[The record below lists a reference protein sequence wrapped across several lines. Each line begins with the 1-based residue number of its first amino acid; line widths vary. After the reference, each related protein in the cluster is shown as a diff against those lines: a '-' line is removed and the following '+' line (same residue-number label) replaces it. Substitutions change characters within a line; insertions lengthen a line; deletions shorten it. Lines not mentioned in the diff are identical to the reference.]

1 MLMAVDSRGSGE
13 LLEVVAQLPMIAAV
27 DLNRIAKDTTGR
39 FRIDVQSFLQLLRP
53 IHRSNDH

>member
-1 MLMAVDSRGSGE
+1 MLMAVDSRGSVG
-13 LLEVVAQLPMIAAV
+13 LLEVAAQLPMIAAV
-27 DLNRIAKDTTGR
+27 DLNRIAMDTTGR

>member
-1 MLMAVDSRGSGE
+1 MLMAVDSRESGE
-13 LLEVVAQLPMIAAV
+13 LLEVIAQLPMIAAV
-27 DLNRIAKDTTGR
+27 DPNRIAEDVTGR